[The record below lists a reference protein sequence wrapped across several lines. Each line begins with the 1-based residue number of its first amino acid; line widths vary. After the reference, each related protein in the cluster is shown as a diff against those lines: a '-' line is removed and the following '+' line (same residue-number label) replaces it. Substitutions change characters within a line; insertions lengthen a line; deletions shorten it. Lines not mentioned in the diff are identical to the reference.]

1 MNKIRTFLCLFI
13 FLPFS
18 LFAAERLEWSADE
31 NVFEYK
37 VEVKNKASG
46 EVKSYTTQKNFIDLA
61 EASGDYEF
69 RVKALDM
76 LGRES
81 AVSEWQSFKISRA
94 LTPVLTGMP
103 PASWKLPE
111 SSAELAVIPV
121 SIQNVSPRTRVQLIN
136 QQTKEVVEGQLV
148 LEFSAGIASA
158 SGIKVP
164 QLKSGEWKISIRD
177 PSGRSAES
185 GIIKIESQKEE
196 RLKKEA
202 LAKAEEEK
210 AAAKKAELAAALLA
224 GAGTGTAGAGA
235 MAAGDGSLVSGSES
249 SSSSPDLTSKGAEAS
264 SGSKIFASNAQK
276 IRIEKQIAKRVRGYQ
291 KKSR

>member
-46 EVKSYTTQKNFIDLA
+46 EVKSYTTQENFIDLA
-61 EASGDYEF
+61 ESSGDYEF

-111 SSAELAVIPV
+111 SSADLAVIPV

-148 LEFSAGIASA
+148 LESSAGIASA

-210 AAAKKAELAAALLA
+210 AAAKKAELAALLA

-235 MAAGDGSLVSGSES
+235 MAAGDESLVSGSES
-249 SSSSPDLTSKGAEAS
+249 SSASPDLTSKGAEDS